1 MPSSVK
7 IFSKDQWRCSAP
19 REGVTLMSV
28 IFMVS
33 LSLANIESATSDVHE
48 GAYRVGISFV
58 HDLQYRAVGLNP
70 PPFRLDPLKPCLQ
83 CP

>member
-7 IFSKDQWRCSAP
+7 IFSKDQWRFSAP

-33 LSLANIESATSDVHE
+33 LSLADIESATSDVQKSLTP
-48 GAYRVGISFV
+48 ISAFYG
-58 HDLQYRAVGLNP
+58 QN
-70 PPFRLDPLKPCLQ
+70 RLR
-83 CP
+83 

>member
-28 IFMVS
+28 IFMFS
-33 LSLANIESATSDVHE
+33 LSQANIESATSDVQKSRLKMVE
-48 GAYRVGISFV
+48 AAGIEPASETSST
-58 HDLQYRAVGLNP
+58 
-70 PPFRLDPLKPCLQ
+70 
-83 CP
+83 